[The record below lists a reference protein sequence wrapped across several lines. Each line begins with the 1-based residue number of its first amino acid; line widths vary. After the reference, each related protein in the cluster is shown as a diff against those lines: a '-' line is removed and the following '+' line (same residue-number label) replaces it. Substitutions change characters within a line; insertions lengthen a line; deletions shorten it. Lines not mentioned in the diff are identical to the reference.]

1 MFGLGFSEI
10 ILIGFALI
18 ILIRPEDFPKVV
30 KSTAKL
36 YGKLRQMYYSLVNE
50 FHALAP
56 NEDTFNVKPPKNRVK
71 R

>member
-10 ILIGFALI
+10 VLIGFALI

-30 KSTAKL
+30 KSTSKL
-36 YGKLRQMYYSLVNE
+36 YGKLRGMYYSLMNE
-50 FHALAP
+50 FHVLAP
-56 NEDTFNVKPPKNRVK
+56 DEERFDVKAPKNRVK